1 MDVTHNTFELN
12 DLSWGKKDFVD
23 DYPDIYFTK
32 IQFAFFLLL
41 VNNCYIDWENS
52 FLFIKHTVVSKFSFL
67 FRFCQLHTEHPPPPV
82 HETPIGDYIKIA
94 SMVEFQGKTHFRITL
109 NRLFMSFQNFAQ
121 QIVNDSFPCI
131 PNLVSSS
138 CCQRWHNQLLVY

>member
-23 DYPDIYFTK
+23 DHPDIYFTK

-41 VNNCYIDWENS
+41 ANNCYIDWENS

-67 FRFCQLHTEHPPPPV
+67 FRFYLLHTEHPPPPV
-82 HETPIGDYIKIA
+82 HETPIGDYIKK
-94 SMVEFQGKTHFRITL
+94 SEFSRGKLTL
-109 NRLFMSFQNFAQ
+109 A
-121 QIVNDSFPCI
+121 
-131 PNLVSSS
+131 
-138 CCQRWHNQLLVY
+138 